1 MKKTLRAGLTGLLLL
16 FFAAALLLMPYVTT
30 QAAREGLRLCAQ
42 VLVPSLFPFFVCAK
56 LIVTLRAAS
65 PLERLLAPAMR
76 RLFGVSAQSSTA
88 FVLGLIG
95 GYPTGAQVAK
105 NLCSAG
111 SIPKDEARRLV
122 LFCNNAGPAFIFG
135 VVGGGLFGSIGLGA
149 LLYAVHA
156 LSAVLTGIL
165 LRTSKKESSPQLASK
180 AAADVPPTPP
190 FAAAFVECVQQSGMA
205 VLNVCMFVTAFSVF
219 SGILQSLTQSLLPD
233 FAFALLTGMLELTG
247 GVAALGGCALPV
259 SIKLAASSFLLA
271 FSGLSICAQTASILS
286 REGLFPR
293 GYLFVRLLQGLIAAV
308 LALAAAAVLR
318 VDSMAVQASAVSADS
333 LLFPLLAL
341 IWTACG
347 IICLICRKVSYGNC
361 TRHRV

>member
-16 FFAAALLLMPYVTT
+16 FFTAALLLMPDVTT

-65 PLERLLAPAMR
+65 PLERLLAPVMQ

-95 GYPTGAQVAK
+95 GYPTGAQVTK

-111 SIPKDEARRLV
+111 SIPKDEARRLA

-135 VVGGGLFGSIGLGA
+135 VVGGGLFGSIRLGA

-165 LRTSKKESSPQLASK
+165 LRTSRKKTPRPASN
-180 AAADVPPTPP
+180 AASDVPPTPP

-205 VLNVCMFVTAFSVF
+205 VLNVCMFVMAFSVF
-219 SGILQSLTQSLLPD
+219 SGILQSFTQNLLPD

-259 SIKLAASSFLLA
+259 SIKLASSSFLLA

-318 VDSMAVQASAVSADS
+318 VDSMAMQASAFRTGS